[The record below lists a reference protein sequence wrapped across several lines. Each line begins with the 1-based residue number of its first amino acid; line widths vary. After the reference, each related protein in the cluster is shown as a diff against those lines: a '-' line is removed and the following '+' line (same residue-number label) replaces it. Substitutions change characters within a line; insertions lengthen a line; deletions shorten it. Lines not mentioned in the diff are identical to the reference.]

1 MKKRLYIGILI
12 LEAIICVV
20 LCVLGNV
27 SGEDIADIMAF
38 PFAPIGDGLRVLSLS
53 GSIGNIIAIILYA
66 GVSLITLGVVLTH
79 GKKKSL
85 HWRSNA
91 VLLAE
96 SMNEVAGSVN
106 LNKNSVE
113 TLLICGSESEFT
125 KKEDRFLF
133 SSVYE
138 CSRIIE
144 IEGASHWV
152 FVDKP
157 AVLVNEIVM
166 YLK

>member
-1 MKKRLYIGILI
+1 LFEHFKRF
-12 LEAIICVV
+12 
-20 LCVLGNV
+20 V
-27 SGEDIADIMAF
+27 SDKGWLALLMQ
-38 PFAPIGDGLRVLSLS
+38 
-53 GSIGNIIAIILYA
+53 NIE
-66 GVSLITLGVVLTH
+66 V
-79 GKKKSL
+79 KKKSL

-125 KKEDRFLF
+125 REEDRSLF
-133 SSVYE
+133 TSVYE
-138 CSRIIE
+138 NSTIIE
-144 IEGASHWV
+144 IKEASHWV
-152 FVDKP
+152 FVDRP
-157 AVLVNEIVM
+157 AAFLKEIAM

>member
-1 MKKRLYIGILI
+1 
-12 LEAIICVV
+12 
-20 LCVLGNV
+20 
-27 SGEDIADIMAF
+27 
-38 PFAPIGDGLRVLSLS
+38 
-53 GSIGNIIAIILYA
+53 
-66 GVSLITLGVVLTH
+66 
-79 GKKKSL
+79 
-85 HWRSNA
+85 
-91 VLLAE
+91 
-96 SMNEVAGSVN
+96 MNEVAGSVN

-113 TLLICGSESEFT
+113 ALLICGSESEFT

-157 AVLVNEIVM
+157 AVFVNEIVM